1 MEVWGRR
8 GWRSKQLL
16 DDLNEIERGYSR
28 SQSVQNSF
36 GRGYGPFVRYITE
49 WMNEWMNENCAL
61 LGYYTASRGNF
72 LPTFRDSF
80 PLQGVV
86 ETTTDESVMINY
98 YLVGM

>member
-1 MEVWGRR
+1 M
-8 GWRSKQLL
+8 
-16 DDLNEIERGYSR
+16 N
-28 SQSVQNSF
+28 
-36 GRGYGPFVRYITE
+36 E